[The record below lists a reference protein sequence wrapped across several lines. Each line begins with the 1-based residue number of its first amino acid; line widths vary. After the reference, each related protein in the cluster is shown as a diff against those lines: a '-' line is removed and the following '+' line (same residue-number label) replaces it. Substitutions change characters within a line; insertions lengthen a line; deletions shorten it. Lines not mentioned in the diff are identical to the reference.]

1 MTSQPEPWLRGPVDG
16 VPELLQPAAH
26 ALLHVRE
33 DIARS
38 LSGLPTPKL
47 WQPVGQG
54 SSVGFHTRHVIGSLD
69 RLLTYARG
77 AQLSES
83 QKAALKAE
91 IEPGTPPEDAASL
104 TARVA
109 AAIDAA
115 IDELRATPEATLR
128 DHRGVGRSQL
138 PSTVIGLLFHAAE
151 HAQRHAGQ
159 IATTVRVLRSTD

>member
-1 MTSQPEPWLRGPVDG
+1 MTQPEPWLRGPVEG

-38 LSGLPTPKL
+38 LNGLPAEQL

-54 SSVGFHTRHVIGSLD
+54 SSAGFHARHVIGSLD

-77 AQLSES
+77 EQLSDA
-83 QKAALKAE
+83 QKAALRDE
-91 IEPGTPPEDAASL
+91 IEPGDPPEDAASL
-104 TARVA
+104 SARLS

-115 IDELRATPEATLR
+115 IGQLRSTPEATLR
-128 DHRGVGRSQL
+128 DSRAVGRSRL
-138 PSTVIGLLFHAAE
+138 PSTVMGLIFHAAE

-159 IATTVRVLRSTD
+159 IATTVRVLRSSS